1 MLEYMLELIFEK
13 ELVLAKQ
20 MYQKSVIFHYRIHFW
35 YMSKNDAINI
45 IILIEMKKADCCDF
59 FSLYIK

>member
-45 IILIEMKKADCCDF
+45 INNSNRNEK
-59 FSLYIK
+59 S

>member
-1 MLEYMLELIFEK
+1 MLEYDMLELIFEK

-20 MYQKSVIFHYRIHFW
+20 MYQKSAIFHYRIHFW

-45 IILIEMKKADCCDF
+45 NNSNRNEK
-59 FSLYIK
+59 S

>member
-1 MLEYMLELIFEK
+1 MYVRIHMLEYDMLELIFEK

-20 MYQKSVIFHYRIHFW
+20 MYQKSAIFHYRIHFW

-45 IILIEMKKADCCDF
+45 NNSNRNEK
-59 FSLYIK
+59 S